1 MLITALALHAG
12 WDNRKTPVFTG
23 VFARRFSQMML
34 KKKRRDVTTPSRVDF
49 AWVLLAYFA
58 KPTRF
63 VGKHNEVQNGHVR
76 KVTLKTLFMIIELI
90 ENIFPI
96 YLSQAV
102 QIALAMKP
110 NLEFMF
116 CKTTL

>member
-1 MLITALALHAG
+1 ML
-12 WDNRKTPVFTG
+12 TG
-23 VFARRFSQMML
+23 VFARRISQMMMENV
-34 KKKRRDVTTPSRVDF
+34 RDVTTPSRVDF

-102 QIALAMKP
+102 QIAMAMKP